1 MHIREK
7 LNELRTLSITV
18 SVVICAGALVLIFR
32 QLHEAGPHKPGLP
45 SKTFY
50 SDDDG
55 KTWFLDE
62 YMKITPFDH
71 NGHPAYKVVV
81 YRCNGGMP
89 AVAYL
94 EKFSDS
100 QQAAMK
106 EISPEDVRDY
116 TGRFMSFQEAL
127 DVKKPGSNHWLSVES
142 RGYIDTKIVT
152 CPDGSVKGL
161 TFVSP
166 LDPDT
171 GASG

>member
-1 MHIREK
+1 MNIREK
-7 LNELRTLSITV
+7 LNQYRALSLPV
-18 SVVICAGALVLIFR
+18 VGVVIAIALALIFR
-32 QLHEAGPHKPGLP
+32 QLREAAPHKPGLP
-45 SKTFY
+45 SKSFY

-71 NGHPAYKVVV
+71 HGRSAYKVVV
-81 YRCNGGMP
+81 YRCNGSTP

-100 QQAAMK
+100 QQAALQ
-106 EISPEDVRDY
+106 EISPADVRDY

-127 DVKKPGSNHWLSVES
+127 DVKKPGSNRWLSVES
-142 RGYIDTKIVT
+142 RGYIDAKIVT

>member
-1 MHIREK
+1 MNIREK
-7 LNELRTLSITV
+7 LNELRTLSI
-18 SVVICAGALVLIFR
+18 SAAVVVCVFALVLIFR
-32 QLHEAGPHKPGLP
+32 QLHEAVPHKPGLP

-71 NGHPAYKVVV
+71 NGRPAYKVVV

-100 QQAAMK
+100 QRVALK
-106 EISPEDVRDY
+106 GISPADVRVY
-116 TGRFMSFQEAL
+116 TSTFMSFQDAL
-127 DVKKPGSNHWLSVES
+127 DVKRPGSNRWLSVES
-142 RGYIDTKIVT
+142 RGYIDAKIVT
-152 CPDGSVKGL
+152 CPDGTVKGL

-166 LDPDT
+166 LDPDN

>member
-1 MHIREK
+1 MSIREK
-7 LNELRTLSITV
+7 LNESRTLSITV
-18 SVVICAGALVLIFR
+18 AAVVFAIALVLIFR
-32 QLHEAGPHKPGLP
+32 QLHEASPHRPGLP

-62 YMKITPFDH
+62 FMKITPFDH
-71 NGHPAYKVVV
+71 NGHPAYKAVV
-81 YRCNGGMP
+81 YRCNGGTP

-106 EISPEDVRDY
+106 EISPENVRDY
-116 TGRFMSFQEAL
+116 TGRFMSFQEEL

-142 RGYIDTKIVT
+142 RGYIDAKIVT